1 MEFKDFVAYLKTI
14 PLPDAYQ
21 EAIDDLTFYGSV
33 IISFEH
39 TLGCVVGDSLVL
51 SEPKELE
58 LVYQFVYWALR
69 RDAVDINIPLIEGG
83 IGPMLSM
90 DIMISNVGCEHPYTE
105 EDLEITIM
113 DWATLFV
120 HLREYC
126 GVELTRDINR
136 FVYDE
141 DGRHGKTTSFV
152 NCNVLFER
160 NGK

>member
-1 MEFKDFVAYLKTI
+1 MDFEDFLAYLKTI
-14 PLPDAYQ
+14 PLPQSYQ
-21 EAIDDLTFYGSV
+21 EAIDTLKLYGSV
-33 IISFEH
+33 IISFER
-39 TLGCVVGDSLVL
+39 TLGQPGESLVL
-51 SEPKELE
+51 SDPKALA

-69 RDAVDINIPLIEGG
+69 RDAVDINVPLIESS

-105 EDLEITIM
+105 DALEITRI
-113 DWATLFV
+113 DWAILFV

-126 GVELTRDINR
+126 GVTLTDDVNR

-141 DGRHGKTTSFV
+141 DALHGKTKSFV

-160 NGK
+160 IGE

>member
-1 MEFKDFVAYLKTI
+1 MDFEDFLVYLKMI
-14 PLPDAYQ
+14 PLPQFYQ
-21 EAIDDLTFYGSV
+21 EAIDTLKPYGSV
-33 IISFEH
+33 IISFERI
-39 TLGCVVGDSLVL
+39 LGQPGDSLVL
-51 SEPKELE
+51 SDSKALA

-69 RDAVDINIPLIEGG
+69 RDAVDINVPLIESS

-90 DIMISNVGCEHPYTE
+90 DIMISNVGCEQPYTE
-105 EDLEITIM
+105 DDLEITRM

-126 GVELTRDINR
+126 GITLTDDVNS

-141 DGRHGKTTSFV
+141 DALHGKTKFFV

-160 NGK
+160 TDE

>member
-1 MEFKDFVAYLKTI
+1 MGQPV
-14 PLPDAYQ
+14 
-21 EAIDDLTFYGSV
+21 
-33 IISFEH
+33 
-39 TLGCVVGDSLVL
+39 DSLVL
-51 SEPKELE
+51 SDPEALA

-69 RDAVDINIPLIEGG
+69 RDAVDINVPLIEAF

-90 DIMISNVGCEHPYTE
+90 DIMISNVGCEQPYTE
-105 EDLEITIM
+105 DALEITRI

-126 GVELTRDINR
+126 GVELIDDVNS

-141 DGRHGKTTSFV
+141 DGLHGKTKTFV

-160 NGK
+160 IGE